1 MLNQS
6 NLYKTE
12 WLDLVFQNRNK
23 SYGAYALRAASA
35 SIMGRALFIAAPLFI
50 LLFVGPG
57 LLNRFK
63 DDVPVASVDKIIDV
77 TVLSPPEQVKP
88 IEPKAEQMKSEPITE
103 KIKTV
108 AVPSKIVVVD
118 KPEREIP
125 MPTVDDLKNAV
136 IGSVT
141 QDGKEVTTEVITG
154 NQGSTGNGTT
164 ETPVV
169 DNSVHDGT
177 TVDVYPEFEGGMKAW
192 SKYIQKNLRYP
203 AQAMENEIQGKVL
216 ISFVVEKD
224 GSISNV
230 TLARGVYGVLDEEA
244 MRVIRKSP
252 KWKPG
257 SQNNMAV
264 RVRYNIPI
272 GFALGN

>member
-35 SIMGRALFIAAPLFI
+35 SMMGRAFFIAAPLFI

-63 DDVPVASVDKIIDV
+63 DQTPVEPMERVVDVIDIA
-77 TVLSPPEQVKP
+77 PPKTVKP
-88 IEPKAEQMKSEPITE
+88 IEPKAEQLKSEPIVE
-103 KIKTV
+103 KIKTI

-118 KPEREIP
+118 KPERDIP
-125 MPTVDDLKNAV
+125 MPTVDELKNAV
-136 IGSVT
+136 VGSVT
-141 QDGKEVTTEVITG
+141 QDGKAVTSEVITG
-154 NQGSTGNGTT
+154 GQASAGDGTAV
-164 ETPVV
+164 TPVV
-169 DNSVHDGT
+169 DNSVHET
-177 TVDVYPEFEGGMKAW
+177 NSIDVYPEFEGGMKAW
-192 SKYIQKNLRYP
+192 AKYIQKNLRYP
-203 AQAMENEIQGKVL
+203 AQAMENDIQGKVF

-224 GSISNV
+224 GTVSNV
-230 TLARGVYGVLDEEA
+230 TLARGIYGVLDEEA

-252 KWKPG
+252 RWKPG
-257 SQNNMAV
+257 VQNNMTV
-264 RVRYNIPI
+264 RVRYNMPI
-272 GFALGN
+272 SFALGN